1 MRRQR
6 AGVGRQKAGLGRR
19 KSEGISE
26 KVKGNKIGRKKDQ
39 ERAGRG
45 QE

>member
-1 MRRQR
+1 
-6 AGVGRQKAGLGRR
+6 VGRQKAGLGRQKAR
-19 KSEGISE
+19 VGSQEGMSE
-26 KVKGNKIGRKKDQ
+26 KAKDSKIGRKKDQ